1 MSSPIMSDQ
10 DISSLKDSHS
20 FISLSIQVASEL
32 FIQVPSS
39 ILSTPPTLPTPTPLL
54 PTDTIYTAP
63 GNLLT
68 YNLTIR
74 DADSI
79 LGVGLTSVLPLPE
92 GAWLGDLQLTGA
104 YTGTLCTCCVTL
116 FTCNLDREMFMYT
129 LIINTLHSKFCVSCA
144 TICKLCTQ
152 VLSLVPS
159 PHLGT
164 RLTGSIIYCL
174 HIIIFSLYCTN
185 TTILTLNNLHCIV
198 CCAYKPSPFQP
209 LTPLITHSHPPHHTL
224 SAMVP
229 FNWQPSAAQV
239 GEHVVCFLAR
249 DRLSTL
255 SPPLCLVVVVEDG
268 MTEVR

>member
-129 LIINTLHSKFCVSCA
+129 LIKNTLHSKFCVSCVTHNA
-144 TICKLCTQ
+144 Q
-152 VLSLVPS
+152 QYVS
-159 PHLGT
+159 
-164 RLTGSIIYCL
+164 
-174 HIIIFSLYCTN
+174 
-185 TTILTLNNLHCIV
+185 
-198 CCAYKPSPFQP
+198 CA
-209 LTPLITHSHPPHHTL
+209 HR
-224 SAMVP
+224 
-229 FNWQPSAAQV
+229 
-239 GEHVVCFLAR
+239 FLA
-249 DRLSTL
+249 SF
-255 SPPLCLVVVVEDG
+255 P
-268 MTEVR
+268 VRAWERG